1 MGRQGSL
8 DHVVLSFVQAVALA
22 AYERETHHHAVCK
35 PQSKGRTAG
44 KLAREADCMAA
55 VQDCDGVVRLRG
67 LYEDATSAY
76 MVMDHCTGGD
86 LEELVQV
93 GCFCLCML
101 SVRITTQV
109 PVLWTGSPHVC

>member
-1 MGRQGSL
+1 MF
-8 DHVVLSFVQAVALA
+8 HI
-22 AYERETHHHAVCK
+22 T
-35 PQSKGRTAG
+35 QSKARTAG

-67 LYEDATSAY
+67 LFEDGSSAY

-93 GCFCLCML
+93 RSCGSLLCK
-101 SVRITTQV
+101 V
-109 PVLWTGSPHVC
+109 VLDRHNTCA